1 MNLIVSSI
9 GQGILWGIL
18 ALGVFLTF
26 RILKFPDMTI
36 EGTFPLGASL
46 CASALTHGI
55 NPLIATLLGLI
66 CGLIAGLITG
76 LLYTKGKIP
85 ILLAGILT
93 MTALY
98 SINLRI
104 LGKATVGLLNIPT
117 VFTKLTFLKNL
128 PLFQTIFL
136 ATAIAVSLVLLL
148 ALFLN
153 TELGQAFIATG
164 DNEQMASSLG
174 INSDNMKILGLM
186 LSNGL
191 IGLTGA
197 LIAQNNGYADVNMGI
212 GTIVIGLA
220 AIIIGEVVY
229 GQLSLSARLCAV
241 ICGSILYRLVLLGVL
256 QLGFNTNDFKLI
268 SSIILATC
276 LMLPLL
282 KDKINILEILKKGVQ
297 KP

>member
-1 MNLIVSSI
+1 MNLIVSTI

-46 CASALTHGI
+46 CVSALTHGI
-55 NPLIATLLGLI
+55 SPLLATLLGFLG
-66 CGLIAGLITG
+66 GLAAGLITG

-117 VFTKLTFLKNL
+117 LFATFPFLKQT
-128 PLFQTIFL
+128 PLFQTIIL
-136 ATAIAVSLVLLL
+136 AILLAGILVLGT

-153 TELGQAFIATG
+153 TQLGQAFIATG
-164 DNEQMASSLG
+164 DNEQMALALG

-197 LIAQNNGYADVNMGI
+197 LVAQNNGYADVNMGI

-241 ICGSILYRLVLLGVL
+241 IFGSILYRLVLLGVL

-268 SSIILATC
+268 SSIILASC
-276 LMLPLL
+276 LMLPLF
-282 KDKINILEILKKGVQ
+282 KDKFNLVEILKKGVQ